1 MKGGKSINSLSENDL
16 LKAFEDLQ
24 QKLVELY
31 LKEGS
36 FSSPSVLQ
44 LSQQLDEYIV
54 SIQKLTKASKVTVE
68 RRIGCM
74 ENYKIFK

>member
-1 MKGGKSINSLSENDL
+1 MN
-16 LKAFEDLQ
+16 AFEDLQ

-54 SIQKLTKASKVTVE
+54 SIQKLTKALK
-68 RRIGCM
+68 
-74 ENYKIFK
+74 

>member
-31 LKEGS
+31 RTEGS
-36 FSSPSVLQ
+36 FLSPTVLQ

-54 SIQKLTKASKVTVE
+54 LIQKVTKTAK
-68 RRIGCM
+68 
-74 ENYKIFK
+74 